1 MAEPGARRAGT
12 AARAAQELAPG
23 ERWFVVQS
31 QAKKE
36 SYAAAQL
43 TNQGFRPFVP
53 RVRKTVR
60 HARKTRTALAALFP
74 TYLFLALDLDRDRW
88 RSVLGTFGVTTM
100 IMAGERPRAVP
111 HGVVEALADVVD
123 GSGTLDFAER
133 LAPGQEVRFLDG
145 PSTTRG
151 AWRFCWKSWGP
162 SASSA
167 RTRSASCPWTAEP
180 PTASSAHGRLRA
192 LPG

>member
-145 PSTTRG
+145 PFAEQIGRIARLDDKGRVAVLLEIMG
-151 AWRFCWKSWGP
+151 AERVVGADAK
-162 SASSA
+162 
-167 RTRSASCPWTAEP
+167 
-180 PTASSAHGRLRA
+180 RL
-192 LPG
+192 LPVDG